1 MNAPWLAPLGAAWG
15 ACAAARAA
23 LYRSG
28 VLRPARLRS
37 PVISVG
43 NLAVGGRGKTP
54 IVRWLAAFLRDQ
66 GLTVSV
72 LSRGYRGSFR
82 GSSLIVGPT
91 TPAAVAGDE
100 PAMLA
105 RELSGV
111 VVAVGRRRAAVGRA
125 VEERFGPRVH
135 VLDDGF
141 QHLALGRDLDIV
153 CLEPGDLDAR
163 PLPAGPL
170 REFPS
175 ALARA
180 HALLVQGADAEAAAA
195 ARSRLG
201 ADRTFVWHRVP
212 EGFVGLDGAPQE
224 APRRVF
230 LLSGIARPDAFEA
243 DVRAAGLDVV
253 GHAAYR
259 DHHAFRPKQVA
270 AALARAEAA
279 GALALVTTAKD
290 AVRLAAPAS
299 GMPILVFRIGVRI
312 DDEKRLRARVLDA
325 AGRRG

>member
-1 MNAPWLAPLGAAWG
+1 VSVRWLAPLGAAWG
-15 ACAAARAA
+15 TCAAARAA

-28 VLRPARLRS
+28 VLRPHRLRS

-54 IVRWLAAFLRDQ
+54 IVRWLAALLRDN

-82 GSSLIVGPT
+82 GEALVVEPQ

-105 RELSGV
+105 RELPGV
-111 VVAVGRRRAAVGRA
+111 VVAVGRRRSAVGRV

-141 QHLALGRDLDIV
+141 QHLALARDLDIV
-153 CLEPGDLDAR
+153 CLDPADLDAR

-170 REFPS
+170 REWPS
-175 ALARA
+175 ALDRA
-180 HALLVQGADAEAAAA
+180 HVLLLQGTDPTAVAA

-201 ADRTFVWHRVP
+201 EERTFVWQRVP
-212 EGFVGLDGAPQE
+212 EGFAGLDGSPLE
-224 APRRVF
+224 APRRVY
-230 LLSGIARPDAFEA
+230 LLSGIARPDVFES
-243 DVRAAGLDVV
+243 DVSGAGLEVV
-253 GHAAYR
+253 GHDRHR
-259 DHHAFRPKQVA
+259 DHHHFRPQEVA
-270 AALARAEAA
+270 AALARAQAA
-279 GALALVTTAKD
+279 GAEAVATTAKD
-290 AVRLAAPAS
+290 AVRLDTPPA
-299 GMPILVFRIGVRI
+299 GLPIVVFRAGVAIERE
-312 DDEKRLRARVLDA
+312 DRLRARVLDA
-325 AGRRG
+325 AWGRD